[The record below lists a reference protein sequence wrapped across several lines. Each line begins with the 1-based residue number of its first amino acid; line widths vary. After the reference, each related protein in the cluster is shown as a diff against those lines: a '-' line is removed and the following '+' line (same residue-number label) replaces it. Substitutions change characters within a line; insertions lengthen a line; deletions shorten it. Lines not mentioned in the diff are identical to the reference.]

1 MEIGQIRSALAGVK
15 TRVDLEAVYAV
26 VAELAGGTA
35 PAWSVAQEVWRGEED
50 KEEPELLRATVW
62 ADTVGE
68 PPVCQIDKIIP
79 PNSVIGL
86 VGKPKSG
93 KTFMAL
99 ELAEAVTQGG
109 YALGK
114 WKVMRRGPVCY
125 FSMEDSQYQFRDR
138 LKMRGT
144 LARDPDLYVFKG
156 RKDIST
162 VAGAAWLERKIAD
175 ISPVLIV
182 LDTARQAF
190 DMDNWNDA
198 AEVTRRIR
206 PLMDLAGGFKNG
218 GSILLVAHSNKN
230 PEAFGGDRISGS
242 NALQSSLDGYMIL
255 DKVKRNDEGDLEGEA
270 ECQGRIEMPAR
281 FAWTMGHVDLR
292 FRIVEDEERERVQRS
307 RVTKDA
313 GVCVAEAIRALGGEA
328 TTAEIAS
335 QLGKSPKYVSGL
347 VHAAAKTMAI
357 VAAEN
362 RQTTGGRSAT
372 VWAVNPNVEEPET
385 SSSFPP
391 HTPLGKEEDS
401 AGRNDLADDI
411 GIDV

>member
-1 MEIGQIRSALAGVK
+1 MDIGDIRAALENVR
-15 TRVDLEAVYAV
+15 TRGDLEAVFAV
-26 VAELAGGTA
+26 AAELAGGAA
-35 PAWSVAQEVWRGEED
+35 PAWAVAQSVWRTEDEEN
-50 KEEPELLRATVW
+50 EPELLPVAEW
-62 ADTVGE
+62 AARLGPQPNGHVE
-68 PPVCQIDKIIP
+68 KLIP
-79 PNSVIGL
+79 PNSVFL
-86 VGKPKSG
+86 LAGKPKSG

-99 ELAEAVTQGG
+99 EIAEAV
-109 YALGK
+109 ALGDR
-114 WKVMRRGPVCY
+114 VLGLGTRRGPVCY
-125 FSMEDSQYQFRDR
+125 FSMEDSPWQFKERCAQ
-138 LKMRGT
+138 RGT
-144 LARDPDLYVFKG
+144 LDRAPELYIYKG
-156 RKDIST
+156 RRDVST
-162 VAGAAWLERKIAD
+162 PEGVVWLEQKIAD
-175 ISPVLIV
+175 VAPSLVV

-190 DMDNWNDA
+190 GMANWNDA
-198 AEVTRRIR
+198 AEVTTRLR
-206 PLMDLAGGFKNG
+206 PLMDLAGRLPNG

-230 PEAFGGDRISGS
+230 PLAEGGDRISGS
-242 NALQSSLDGYMIL
+242 NALQSAVDCYMIL
-255 DKVKRNDEGDLEGEA
+255 DKVRRNAEEDLEGEA
-270 ECQGRIEMPAR
+270 ECQGRIDMPPR
-281 FAWTMGHVDLR
+281 FCWVMNRHTLR
-292 FRIVEDEERERVQRS
+292 FRVQDEEERERIQRS

-372 VWAVNPNVEEPET
+372 VWTVNPDMPEDQT

-391 HTPLGKEEDS
+391 HTPLKKEEVT